1 MTIPKLHAEDE
12 VRDVAAW
19 MRNEVAVGFR
29 KRGCVV
35 AISGG
40 IDSAVCAALAVEA
53 VGKDRVLGLLLPER
67 DSSPASTVRGRAL
80 AEQLGIAF
88 ELVDITGALEEIGC
102 YSWQCEAARQVF
114 TEFEPSW
121 PFKIAMVPGGDGAF
135 SRFKLVVESPKE
147 GRKEALLPVSAYLQ
161 LVAATNYKQRVRK
174 TIEYGFADRYN
185 YAVVGTP
192 NKLEYDL
199 GFFVRNGD
207 GAADLKP
214 IAHLYKSQVY
224 DLGEYFGIAQDILA
238 AKPSTDTYSLDQGQ
252 DEFYFG
258 LPLEAMDVALYQY
271 YAGLPAKDLARKL
284 RMTEAQAQRV
294 YGEITAKRRVAGVL
308 SREAAVHRR
317 S

>member
-1 MTIPKLHAEDE
+1 MRVPKLHAERE
-12 VRDVAAW
+12 ARVVAAW

-67 DSSPASTVRGRAL
+67 DSSPSSTERGKAL
-80 AEQLGIAF
+80 AEQLGVAY
-88 ELVDITGALEEIGC
+88 ELVDITGTLEQIGC

-114 TEFEPSW
+114 TEFEPGW
-121 PFKIAMVPGGDGAF
+121 RFKIAMVPSGDGAF
-135 SRFKLVVESPKE
+135 SRFKLIVDSPKE
-147 GRKEALLPVSAYLQ
+147 GRQEALLPVNAYLQ

-224 DLGEYFGIAQDILA
+224 DLGEFFGIAEDIMA
-238 AKPSTDTYSLDQGQ
+238 ATPSTDTYSLDQGQ

-258 LPLEAMDVALYQY
+258 LPLEAMDVALHQY
-271 YAGLPAKDLARKL
+271 YAGLPARGLAQKL
-284 RMTEAQAQRV
+284 HLTEAQVKRV
-294 YGEITAKRRVAGVL
+294 YGEITAKRRVADAL
-308 SREAAVHRR
+308 SREAAVYQG